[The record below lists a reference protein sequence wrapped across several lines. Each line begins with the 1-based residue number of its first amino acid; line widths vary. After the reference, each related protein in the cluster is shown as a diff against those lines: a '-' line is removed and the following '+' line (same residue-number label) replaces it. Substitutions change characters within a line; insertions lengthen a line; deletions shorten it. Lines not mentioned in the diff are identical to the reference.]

1 MCSFLGTQRET
12 CLGCWDTT
20 TGPPQRLVEK
30 WQGNGAG
37 FWFVLKQ
44 ATKKS
49 VLNFFFFFLIVK
61 ILVQPFIKEPI
72 MDANVSEWISY
83 RSVKLV
89 PTINGMKTVP
99 KPVDSTG
106 ARGKDRYHDGSQQD
120 QGSDFLAKPW
130 VLVQYNCQAAEG
142 FLTPSL
148 QHESYG

>member
-1 MCSFLGTQRET
+1 
-12 CLGCWDTT
+12 
-20 TGPPQRLVEK
+20 
-30 WQGNGAG
+30 
-37 FWFVLKQ
+37 
-44 ATKKS
+44 
-49 VLNFFFFFLIVK
+49 
-61 ILVQPFIKEPI
+61 
-72 MDANVSEWISY
+72 MDANASEWISY

-106 ARGKDRYHDGSQQD
+106 ARGKDRYHDGSRQD

-130 VLVQYNCQAAEG
+130 VLVQYNCQAAEE